1 MRFESRL
8 LFPDGEHPPATYLQL
23 SVENLR
29 LTWRYVDTFLP
40 IAAAR
45 RLRDQLTAH
54 LDAADSC
61 PTTSPPAFEVNFTP

>member
-1 MRFESRL
+1 VRGAVREPVA
-8 LFPDGEHPPATYLQL
+8 FPDGEHPPATYLQL
-23 SVENLR
+23 SIDDLR
-29 LTWRYVDTFLP
+29 LTRRFVDAFLS

-61 PTTSPPAFEVNFTP
+61 PTTPSRLPQ